1 MFFPEFSMYLN
12 NNEQRVGDAFEVV
25 WREIQIEFEKKRK
38 IEMIK
43 YSIYIRNFQ
52 QIKK

>member
-1 MFFPEFSMYLN
+1 MYIN
-12 NNEQRVGDAFEVV
+12 YNEQRVGDAFKVV
-25 WREIQIEFEKKRK
+25 WGEIQVELEKKRK

-43 YSIYIRNFQ
+43 DSIYIRNFQ

>member
-1 MFFPEFSMYLN
+1 MYIN
-12 NNEQRVGDAFEVV
+12 YNEQRVGDAFEVV
-25 WREIQIEFEKKRK
+25 WGEIQVELEKKRK

-43 YSIYIRNFQ
+43 DSIYIRNFQ

>member
-1 MFFPEFSMYLN
+1 MYLN

-25 WREIQIEFEKKRK
+25 WGATQIELEKKRK

>member
-1 MFFPEFSMYLN
+1 MYLN

-25 WREIQIEFEKKRK
+25 WGGDTGRIRKKEK

-43 YSIYIRNFQ
+43 DSIYIRKFQ